1 MSEALQATRERT
13 LGLMAAWHRALPN
26 LSVPPSPGMNPPLWE
41 WGHVAWFQEWWTVR
55 NPQRHEGTRSA
66 SDGPGF
72 RASIV
77 SNADALYN
85 SSEVEHDTRWS
96 LCLPNWAQ
104 TQGYMADVLSM
115 SLKFLAQAPDHS
127 DEALYFWRL
136 VLKHEA
142 MHNEASVYMA
152 QALGIDVPVVWRG
165 RSPTLM
171 GVASSATLN
180 VHSQSV
186 PMGHS
191 GGGFSFDN
199 ECPAHEAHVSGFEI
213 DAQPVTWS
221 QYLPFL
227 QTTGHVWPPHLQ
239 HHSGRWQVQRFG
251 QWQDLCPDE
260 PVVHVNAHDAQAWCD
275 WAGRRLP
282 SEAEWRCAAQYPGF
296 VWGAVWEWT
305 GSDFQPFPGFVAH
318 PYQDYSAP
326 WWNSHRVLKGAC
338 AATSPHIVDPV
349 YRNFFTPERR
359 DIFAGFRS
367 VAL

>member
-1 MSEALQATRERT
+1 
-13 LGLMAAWHRALPN
+13 
-26 LSVPPSPGMNPPLWE
+26 
-41 WGHVAWFQEWWTVR
+41 
-55 NPQRHEGTRSA
+55 
-66 SDGPGF
+66 
-72 RASIV
+72 
-77 SNADALYN
+77 
-85 SSEVEHDTRWS
+85 
-96 LCLPNWAQ
+96 
-104 TQGYMADVLSM
+104 MADVLSM
-115 SLKFLAQAPDHS
+115 SLKFLAQAPNHS

-152 QALGIDVPVVWRG
+152 QALGIDIPVVWRG
-165 RSPTLM
+165 RSPALM
-171 GVASSATLN
+171 GMASSATLT

-186 PMGHS
+186 PLGHS
-191 GGGFSFDN
+191 GGGFAFDN
-199 ECPAHEAHVSGFEI
+199 ECPAHEAHVSGWEI

-227 QTTGHVWPPHLQ
+227 QTTGHVWPPHLR

-251 QWQDLCPDE
+251 QWQDLGADE

-282 SEAEWRCAAQYPGF
+282 SEAEWCCAAQYPGF

-305 GSDFQPFPGFVAH
+305 SSDFKPFPGFVAH